1 LVSNQKKNCS
11 TCWKH
16 FRLIRGRIIE
26 NQITGTALT
35 ETPRGSKRKL
45 RNNISLQVLIAIVA
59 AIVLGKLDPKLAL
72 SMKPLGDLFIK
83 LIRMAIAPIVFL
95 CVSTGVAH
103 IGDIRKV
110 GRIGLKALIYFELVT
125 TLALVIGLASV
136 TIFKPGDGVT
146 AMQAGSSSGDY
157 SAYASKGKE
166 FSFLEFVMGTVPDN
180 FLGAFV
186 KGDLLQVVVIALL
199 VGIVLIG
206 MGSRGQSVVRG
217 LDGAMMVF
225 FGIIKLVMRVAPIGA
240 FGAMAFTVGKFGTSA
255 LLALSKLVLCT
266 WLTEAF
272 YVFVVLGAIAYFFR
286 FSLIRFIKY
295 ISDEILLVIG
305 TSSSESVLPQLM
317 QKLERFGA
325 SRSVVD
331 LVLPTGYAFNLG
343 GLALSLPISTVFIA
357 QVYHVPL
364 SFTRLLALVAI
375 MLVTSKGAA
384 GVTGAAFIVLAT
396 TVGASG
402 ILPLEGLAL
411 LFAVDNFLSMARALA
426 NVIGN
431 GVATIVV
438 AKLENEFSSETIV

>member
-1 LVSNQKKNCS
+1 M
-11 TCWKH
+11 
-16 FRLIRGRIIE
+16 G
-26 NQITGTALT
+26 T
-35 ETPRGSKRKL
+35 ETHETSGTNKRQR
-45 RNNISLQVLIAIVA
+45 RNNITLQVLLAIVA
-59 AIVLGKLDPKLAL
+59 AMVLGILDPKLAL
-72 SMKPLGDLFIK
+72 AMKPLGDLFIK

-125 TLALVIGLASV
+125 TVALLIGLGSV
-136 TIFKPGDGVT
+136 AIFKPGVGVT
-146 AMQAGSSSGDY
+146 ATQSTAGAGDY
-157 SAYASKGKE
+157 SAYANKGKP

-180 FLGAFV
+180 ALGAFV
-186 KGDLLQVVVIALL
+186 RGDLLQVVVIAFL
-199 VGIVLIG
+199 VGMALIG
-206 MGSRGQSVVRG
+206 MGDRGHSVVLE

-225 FGIIKLVMRVAPIGA
+225 FGIIRIIMRVAPIGA

-255 LLALSKLVLCT
+255 LLALSKLVLVT
-266 WLTEAF
+266 YLTEAF
-272 YVFVVLGAIAYFFR
+272 YVFVVLGIIAYFFG
-286 FSLIRFIKY
+286 FNLIHFIKY
-295 ISDEILLVIG
+295 IGDEILLVIG

-317 QKLERFGA
+317 IKMERFGA
-325 SRSVVD
+325 ARSVVD

-364 SFTRLLALVAI
+364 SFGRLLALVAI

-411 LFAVDNFLSMARALA
+411 VFAVDNFLSMARALA

-438 AKLENEFSSETIV
+438 AKLENEFNPERTAETAPAVV

>member
-1 LVSNQKKNCS
+1 LA
-11 TCWKH
+11 
-16 FRLIRGRIIE
+16 IE
-26 NQITGTALT
+26 THQTLADK
-35 ETPRGSKRKL
+35 PRP
-45 RNNISLQVLIAIVA
+45 RNNITLLVFVAIAA
-59 AIVLGKLDPKLAL
+59 AIVLGILDPTLAL
-72 SMKPLGDLFIK
+72 KMKPLGDLFIK
-83 LIRMAIAPIVFL
+83 LIRMTIGPIVFL
-95 CVSTGVAH
+95 CVATGVAH
-103 IGDIRKV
+103 IGDLRKV

-136 TIFKPGDGVT
+136 TIFKPGIGVT
-146 AMQAGSSSGDY
+146 ALPSASAAGDY
-157 SAYASKGKE
+157 AAYASKGKA

-180 FLGAFV
+180 FFGAFV
-186 KGDLLQVVVIALL
+186 KGDLLQVVVIGLL
-199 VGIVLIG
+199 VGMVLIA
-206 MGSRGQSVVRG
+206 MGSRGHPVVRA
-217 LDGAMMVF
+217 LDSAMNVF
-225 FGIIKLVMRVAPIGA
+225 FGMIRIIMRVAPIGA

-255 LLALSKLVLCT
+255 LLALSKLVLVT
-266 WLTEAF
+266 YLTEAF
-272 YVFVVLGAIAYFFR
+272 YVFVVLGLIAHFFG

-295 ISDEILLVIG
+295 IRDEILLVIG

-317 QKLERFGA
+317 QKLEQFGA
-325 SRSVVD
+325 SRPVVD

-357 QVYHVPL
+357 QAYNVEL

-402 ILPLEGLAL
+402 ILPVEGLAL
-411 LFAVDNFLSMARALA
+411 VFAVDTFLSMARALA

-438 AKLENEFSSETIV
+438 AKLEHEFNPQPVAVAVSR

>member
-1 LVSNQKKNCS
+1 LA
-11 TCWKH
+11 
-16 FRLIRGRIIE
+16 IE
-26 NQITGTALT
+26 TH
-35 ETPRGSKRKL
+35 ETLADKPRP
-45 RNNISLQVLIAIVA
+45 RNNITLLVFVAIAA
-59 AIVLGKLDPKLAL
+59 AIVLGILDPSLAL
-72 SMKPLGDLFIK
+72 KMKPLGDLFIK
-83 LIRMAIAPIVFL
+83 LIRMTIGPIVFL
-95 CVSTGVAH
+95 CVATGVAH
-103 IGDIRKV
+103 IGDLRKV

-125 TLALVIGLASV
+125 TLALAIGLASV
-136 TIFKPGDGVT
+136 TIFKPGIGVT
-146 AMQAGSSSGDY
+146 ALPSASAAGDY
-157 SAYASKGKE
+157 AAYASKGKA

-186 KGDLLQVVVIALL
+186 KGDLLQVVVIGLL
-199 VGIVLIG
+199 VGMVLIA
-206 MGSRGQSVVRG
+206 MGSRGLPVVRA
-217 LDGAMMVF
+217 LDSAMNVF
-225 FGIIKLVMRVAPIGA
+225 FGMIRIIMRVAPIGA

-255 LLALSKLVLCT
+255 LFALSKLVLVT
-266 WLTEAF
+266 YLTEAF
-272 YVFVVLGAIAYFFR
+272 YVFVVLGLVAHFFG

-317 QKLERFGA
+317 QKLEQFGA
-325 SRSVVD
+325 SRPVVD

-357 QVYHVPL
+357 QAYNVEL

-402 ILPLEGLAL
+402 ILPVEGLAL
-411 LFAVDNFLSMARALA
+411 VFAVDTFLSMARALA

-438 AKLENEFSSETIV
+438 AKLEHEFNPQPVAVAVSR

>member
-1 LVSNQKKNCS
+1 MHEKSRTN
-11 TCWKH
+11 
-16 FRLIRGRIIE
+16 
-26 NQITGTALT
+26 
-35 ETPRGSKRKL
+35 KRQL
-45 RNNISLQVLIAIVA
+45 RNNISLQVLLAIVA
-59 AIVLGKLDPKLAL
+59 AIVLGKLDPRHALA
-72 SMKPLGDLFIK
+72 MKPLGDLFIK

-110 GRIGLKALIYFELVT
+110 GRIGLKALVYFELVT
-125 TLALVIGLASV
+125 TVALAIGLASV
-136 TIFKPGDGVT
+136 VIFKPGVGVT
-146 AMQAGSSSGDY
+146 ALPSVSAAGDY
-157 SAYASKGKE
+157 AAYATKGKE

-199 VGIVLIG
+199 VGITLIG
-206 MGSRGQSVVRG
+206 MGSRAHSIVRG
-217 LDGAMMVF
+217 LDSVMMVF
-225 FGIIKLVMRVAPIGA
+225 FGIIKIIMRIAPIGA

-255 LLALSKLVLCT
+255 LLALSKLVLIT
-266 WLTEAF
+266 YLTEAF
-272 YVFVVLGAIAYFFR
+272 YVFVVLGLIAYFFG
-286 FSLIRFIKY
+286 FSLLRLIKY
-295 ISDEILLVIG
+295 IREEILLVIG

-317 QKLERFGA
+317 QKLEQFGA

-343 GLALSLPISTVFIA
+343 GLAVSLPISTLFIA

-364 SFTRLLALVAI
+364 SFSRLLALVAI

-411 LFAVDNFLSMARALA
+411 LFAVDSFLSMARALA

-438 AKLENEFSSETIV
+438 AKLENEFSSTPTAEAVPQ

>member
-1 LVSNQKKNCS
+1 L
-11 TCWKH
+11 
-16 FRLIRGRIIE
+16 E
-26 NQITGTALT
+26 T
-35 ETPRGSKRKL
+35 ETRETQRSKKKKL
-45 RNNISLQVLIAIVA
+45 RNNITLQVFVAILA
-59 AIVLGKLDPKLAL
+59 AIILGIFDPKHALA
-72 SMKPLGDLFIK
+72 MKPLGDLFIK

-103 IGDIRKV
+103 IGDLRKV

-125 TLALVIGLASV
+125 TIALFIGLGSV
-136 TIFKPGDGVT
+136 AIFKPGQGVT
-146 AMQAGSSSGDY
+146 ALPSSSGAGDY
-157 SAYASKGKE
+157 AAYSNKGKE

-180 FLGAFV
+180 LLGAFV
-186 KGDLLQVVVIALL
+186 RGDLLQVVVIALL
-199 VGIVLIG
+199 VGMALIG
-206 MGSRGQSVVRG
+206 MGSRADFVVRG

-225 FGIIKLVMRVAPIGA
+225 FGIIRIIMRVAPIGA

-255 LLALSKLVLCT
+255 LLALSKLVLVT
-266 WLTEAF
+266 YLTEAF
-272 YVFVVLGAIAYFFR
+272 YVFVVLGIIAYFFG
-286 FSLIRFIKY
+286 FNLLHFIKY
-295 ISDEILLVIG
+295 IGSEIILVIG

-317 QKLERFGA
+317 IKMERFGA
-325 SRSVVD
+325 ARSVVD

-364 SFTRLLALVAI
+364 SFSRLLALVAI

-384 GVTGAAFIVLAT
+384 GVTGAAFIVLAS

-411 LFAVDNFLSMARALA
+411 VFAVDNFLSMARALA

-438 AKLENEFSSETIV
+438 AKLENEFHPEQPAEVGPAAI

>member
-1 LVSNQKKNCS
+1 
-11 TCWKH
+11 
-16 FRLIRGRIIE
+16 
-26 NQITGTALT
+26 
-35 ETPRGSKRKL
+35 
-45 RNNISLQVLIAIVA
+45 
-59 AIVLGKLDPKLAL
+59 
-72 SMKPLGDLFIK
+72 M
-83 LIRMAIAPIVFL
+83 
-95 CVSTGVAH
+95 
-103 IGDIRKV
+103 
-110 GRIGLKALIYFELVT
+110 
-125 TLALVIGLASV
+125 LALVIGLASV
-136 TIFKPGDGVT
+136 AIFKPGVGVT
-146 AMQAGSSSGDY
+146 ALPSASASSDY
-157 SAYASKGKE
+157 AAYASKGKE

-199 VGIVLIG
+199 VGITLIG
-206 MGSRGQSVVRG
+206 MGSHAQSVVRG
-217 LDGAMMVF
+217 LDKVMMVF
-225 FGIIKLVMRVAPIGA
+225 FGIIRIIMRIAPIGA

-266 WLTEAF
+266 YLTEAF
-272 YVFVVLGAIAYFFR
+272 YVFVVLGIIAHFFG
-286 FSLIRFIKY
+286 FNLMHFIKY
-295 ISDEILLVIG
+295 IRDEILLVIG

-357 QVYHVPL
+357 QVYHVQL
-364 SFTRLLALVAI
+364 GFTRLLALVAI

-402 ILPLEGLAL
+402 LLPLEGLAL
-411 LFAVDNFLSMARALA
+411 VLAVDTFLSMARALA

-431 GVATIVV
+431 GVATVVV
-438 AKLENEFSSETIV
+438 AKLENEFNSERAAVLVSE

>member
-1 LVSNQKKNCS
+1 M
-11 TCWKH
+11 H
-16 FRLIRGRIIE
+16 
-26 NQITGTALT
+26 
-35 ETPRGSKRKL
+35 ETPHTNKRQR
-45 RNNISLQVLIAIVA
+45 RNTITLQVLLAIVA
-59 AIVLGKLDPKLAL
+59 AVVLGELDPKLAL
-72 SMKPLGDLFIK
+72 AMKPLGDLFIK

-103 IGDIRKV
+103 IGDLRKV

-136 TIFKPGDGVT
+136 TIFKPGAGVN
-146 AMQAGSSSGDY
+146 ALRSPSASGDY
-157 SAYASKGKE
+157 AAYASKGKE
-166 FSFLEFVMGTVPDN
+166 FSFLEFVMGSVPDN
-180 FLGAFV
+180 ALGAFV
-186 KGDLLQVVVIALL
+186 RGDLLQVVVIALL
-199 VGIVLIG
+199 VGIALIQ
-206 MGSRGQSVVRG
+206 MGGQGQSVVRG
-217 LDGAMMVF
+217 LDSAMMVF
-225 FGIIKLVMRVAPIGA
+225 FGIIRIIMRVAPIGA

-266 WLTEAF
+266 YLTEAF
-272 YVFVVLGAIAYFFR
+272 YVFVVLGIIAHFFG
-286 FSLIRFIKY
+286 FNLIRFIKY
-295 ISDEILLVIG
+295 IRDEILLVIG

-343 GLALSLPISTVFIA
+343 GLALSLPISTIFIA

-364 SFTRLLALVAI
+364 SFSRLLALVAI

-402 ILPLEGLAL
+402 ILPIEGLAL

-431 GVATIVV
+431 GVATIVI
-438 AKLENEFSSETIV
+438 AKLENEFSSKRAGEAVSQ

>member
-1 LVSNQKKNCS
+1 MGDPGVTAMHERSRSKK
-11 TCWKH
+11 
-16 FRLIRGRIIE
+16 R
-26 NQITGTALT
+26 
-35 ETPRGSKRKL
+35 L
-45 RNNISLQVLIAIVA
+45 RNNITLQVFLAIVA

-72 SMKPLGDLFIK
+72 AMKPLGDLFIK

-110 GRIGLKALIYFELVT
+110 GRIGLKALVYFELVT

-136 TIFKPGDGVT
+136 AIFKPGVGVT
-146 AMQAGSSSGDY
+146 ALPSVSASNDY
-157 SAYASKGKE
+157 AAYANKGKE

-199 VGIVLIG
+199 VGITLIG
-206 MGSRGQSVVRG
+206 MGSHGQSVVRG
-217 LDGAMMVF
+217 LDKVMMVF
-225 FGIIKLVMRVAPIGA
+225 FGIIKIIMRIAPIGA

-255 LLALSKLVLCT
+255 LLALSKLVMVT
-266 WLTEAF
+266 YLTEAF
-272 YVFVVLGAIAYFFR
+272 YVFVVLGAISYFFG
-286 FSLIRFIKY
+286 FSLIRLIKY
-295 ISDEILLVIG
+295 IREEILLVIG

-317 QKLERFGA
+317 QKLEQFGA

-343 GLALSLPISTVFIA
+343 GLAVSLPISTVFIA

-364 SFTRLLALVAI
+364 SLSRLLALVAI

-411 LFAVDNFLSMARALA
+411 LFAVDSFLSMARALA

-438 AKLENEFSSETIV
+438 AKLENEFTSEPTPEAVPQ

>member
-1 LVSNQKKNCS
+1 LA
-11 TCWKH
+11 
-16 FRLIRGRIIE
+16 IE
-26 NQITGTALT
+26 TH
-35 ETPRGSKRKL
+35 ETLADKPRP
-45 RNNISLQVLIAIVA
+45 RNNITLLVFVAIAA
-59 AIVLGKLDPKLAL
+59 AIVLGILDPTLAL
-72 SMKPLGDLFIK
+72 KMKPLGDLFIK
-83 LIRMAIAPIVFL
+83 LIRMTIGPIVFL
-95 CVSTGVAH
+95 CVATGVAH
-103 IGDIRKV
+103 IGDLRKV

-136 TIFKPGDGVT
+136 TIFKPGIGVT
-146 AMQAGSSSGDY
+146 ALPSASAAGDY
-157 SAYASKGKE
+157 AAYASKGKA

-180 FLGAFV
+180 FFGAFV
-186 KGDLLQVVVIALL
+186 KGDLLQVVVIGLL
-199 VGIVLIG
+199 VGMVLIA
-206 MGSRGQSVVRG
+206 MGSRGHPVVRA
-217 LDGAMMVF
+217 LDSAMNVF
-225 FGIIKLVMRVAPIGA
+225 FGMIRIIMRVAPIGA

-255 LLALSKLVLCT
+255 LLALSKLVLVT
-266 WLTEAF
+266 YLTEAF
-272 YVFVVLGAIAYFFR
+272 YVFVVLGLIAHFFG

-295 ISDEILLVIG
+295 IRDEILLVIG

-317 QKLERFGA
+317 QKLEQFGA
-325 SRSVVD
+325 SRPVVD

-357 QVYHVPL
+357 QAYNVEL

-402 ILPLEGLAL
+402 ILPVEGLAL
-411 LFAVDNFLSMARALA
+411 VFAVDTFLSMARALA

-438 AKLENEFSSETIV
+438 AKLEHEFNPQPVAVAVSR

>member
-1 LVSNQKKNCS
+1 MRQASRTN
-11 TCWKH
+11 
-16 FRLIRGRIIE
+16 
-26 NQITGTALT
+26 
-35 ETPRGSKRKL
+35 KRSL
-45 RNNISLQVLIAIVA
+45 GNNIALQVLLAIVA
-59 AIVLGKLDPKLAL
+59 AIVLGKLDPTLAL
-72 SMKPLGDLFIK
+72 AMKPLGDLFIK

-95 CVSTGVAH
+95 CVATGVAH

-125 TLALVIGLASV
+125 TLALAIGLASV
-136 TIFKPGDGVT
+136 AIFKPGANVNT
-146 AMQAGSSSGDY
+146 AQVASASGDF
-157 SAYASKGKE
+157 SAYANKGKE
-166 FSFLEFVMGTVPDN
+166 FSFLQFVMDAIPDN
-180 FLGAFV
+180 ILAAFV
-186 KGDLLQVVVIALL
+186 RGDLLQVVVIALL
-199 VGIVLIG
+199 VGIALIG
-206 MGSRGQSVVRG
+206 LGSRGHSVVRG
-217 LDGAMMVF
+217 LDSVMMVF
-225 FGIIKLVMRVAPIGA
+225 FGIIKLIMRIAPIGA

-255 LLALSKLVLCT
+255 LLALSKLILLT
-266 WLTEAF
+266 YLTEAF
-272 YVFVVLGAIAYFFR
+272 YVFVVLGLISYFFG
-286 FSLIRFIKY
+286 LNLLNLIKY
-295 ISDEILLVIG
+295 IRDEILVVIG
-305 TSSSESVLPQLM
+305 TSSSESVLPQLI

-343 GLALSLPISTVFIA
+343 GLAVSLPISTVFIA

-364 SFTRLLALVAI
+364 SPSRLLSLVAI

-431 GVATIVV
+431 AVATVV
-438 AKLENEFSSETIV
+438 IAKLQNEFSSEPTTEVVSGGSY

>member
-1 LVSNQKKNCS
+1 LA
-11 TCWKH
+11 
-16 FRLIRGRIIE
+16 IE
-26 NQITGTALT
+26 TH
-35 ETPRGSKRKL
+35 ETLADKPRP
-45 RNNISLQVLIAIVA
+45 RNNITLLVFVAIAA
-59 AIVLGKLDPKLAL
+59 AIVLGILDPTLAL
-72 SMKPLGDLFIK
+72 KMKPLGDLFIK
-83 LIRMAIAPIVFL
+83 LIRMTIGPIVFL
-95 CVSTGVAH
+95 CVATGVAH
-103 IGDIRKV
+103 IGDLRKV

-136 TIFKPGDGVT
+136 TIFKPGIGVT
-146 AMQAGSSSGDY
+146 ALPSASAAGDY
-157 SAYASKGKE
+157 AAYASKGKA

-180 FLGAFV
+180 FFGAFV
-186 KGDLLQVVVIALL
+186 KGDLLQVVVIGLL
-199 VGIVLIG
+199 VGVVLIA
-206 MGSRGQSVVRG
+206 MGSRGHPVVRA
-217 LDGAMMVF
+217 LDSAMNVF
-225 FGIIKLVMRVAPIGA
+225 FGMIRIIMRVAPIGA

-255 LLALSKLVLCT
+255 LLALSKLVLVT
-266 WLTEAF
+266 YLTEAF
-272 YVFVVLGAIAYFFR
+272 YVFVVLGLIAHFFG

-295 ISDEILLVIG
+295 IRDEILLVIG

-317 QKLERFGA
+317 QKLEQFGA
-325 SRSVVD
+325 SRPVVD

-357 QVYHVPL
+357 QAYNVEL

-402 ILPLEGLAL
+402 ILPVEGLAL
-411 LFAVDNFLSMARALA
+411 VFAVDTFLSMARALA

-438 AKLENEFSSETIV
+438 AKLEHEFNPQPVAVAVSR

>member
-1 LVSNQKKNCS
+1 LGH
-11 TCWKH
+11 T
-16 FRLIRGRIIE
+16 ID
-26 NQITGTALT
+26 
-35 ETPRGSKRKL
+35 ETSHTSKRRL
-45 RNNISLQVLIAIVA
+45 RNNISLQVILAILAAVA
-59 AIVLGKLDPKLAL
+59 LGILDPRLAL
-72 SMKPLGDLFIK
+72 DMKPLGDLFIK

-95 CVSTGVAH
+95 CITTGVAH
-103 IGDIRKV
+103 IGDVRKV

-125 TLALVIGLASV
+125 TVALAIGLASV
-136 TIFKPGDGVT
+136 TLFQPGAGVSTFQT
-146 AMQAGSSSGDY
+146 ASASGDF
-157 SAYASKGKE
+157 SAYANRGKD
-166 FSFLEFVMGTVPDN
+166 FSFLEFVMGIVPDN
-180 FLGAFV
+180 ALGAFV

-199 VGIVLIG
+199 VGLALIG
-206 MGSRGQSVVRG
+206 MGSRSRSVVRG

-225 FGIIKLVMRVAPIGA
+225 FGIIRIIMRLAPIGA

-266 WLTEAF
+266 YLTEAF
-272 YVFVVLGAIAYFFR
+272 YVFVVLGVIARCFG
-286 FSLIRFIKY
+286 FSLIQLIRFIR
-295 ISDEILLVIG
+295 DEILLVIG

-317 QKLERFGA
+317 QKMERFGA

-343 GLALSLPISTVFIA
+343 GLAVSLPISVVFIA

-364 SFTRLLALVAI
+364 SLGRLLALMAI
-375 MLVTSKGAA
+375 MLLTSKGAA

-396 TVGASG
+396 TVGASD

-438 AKLENEFSSETIV
+438 AKLENEFSAERGAEAGPQIV

>member
-1 LVSNQKKNCS
+1 L
-11 TCWKH
+11 
-16 FRLIRGRIIE
+16 G
-26 NQITGTALT
+26 T
-35 ETPRGSKRKL
+35 ETHQIPADKTRR
-45 RNNISLQVLIAIVA
+45 RNTITLQVFVAIAA
-59 AIVLGKLDPKLAL
+59 AIVLGILDPQLAL
-72 SMKPLGDLFIK
+72 KMKPLGDLFIK
-83 LIRMAIAPIVFL
+83 LIRMAVAPIVFL

-103 IGDIRKV
+103 IGDLRKV

-125 TLALVIGLASV
+125 TLALAIGLASV
-136 TIFKPGDGVT
+136 TIFKPGIGVT
-146 AMQAGSSSGDY
+146 TLPSASASGDY
-157 SAYASKGKE
+157 SAYANKGKE

-199 VGIVLIG
+199 VGMVLIA
-206 MGSRGQSVVRG
+206 MGSRGHPVVRA
-217 LDGAMMVF
+217 LDSAMNVF
-225 FGIIKLVMRVAPIGA
+225 FGMIKIIMRVAPIGA

-255 LLALSKLVLCT
+255 LFALSKLVLVT
-266 WLTEAF
+266 YLTEAF
-272 YVFVVLGAIAYFFR
+272 YVFVVLGLIAHFFG

-295 ISDEILLVIG
+295 IRDEILLVIG

-317 QKLERFGA
+317 QKLEWFGA

-357 QVYHVPL
+357 QVYHVQL
-364 SFTRLLALVAI
+364 GFARLLALVAI

-402 ILPLEGLAL
+402 VLPLEGLAL
-411 LFAVDNFLSMARALA
+411 VFAVDTFLSMARALA

-438 AKLENEFSSETIV
+438 AKLEHEFNPERAAVAVSQ

>member
-1 LVSNQKKNCS
+1 L
-11 TCWKH
+11 
-16 FRLIRGRIIE
+16 E
-26 NQITGTALT
+26 T
-35 ETPRGSKRKL
+35 ETRETQRTKKKKL
-45 RNNISLQVLIAIVA
+45 RNNITLQVFVAILA
-59 AIVLGKLDPKLAL
+59 AIILGIFDPKHALA
-72 SMKPLGDLFIK
+72 MKPLGDLFIK

-103 IGDIRKV
+103 IGDLRKV

-125 TLALVIGLASV
+125 TIALFIGLGSV
-136 TIFKPGDGVT
+136 AIFKPGEGVT
-146 AMQAGSSSGDY
+146 TLESSSGAGDY
-157 SAYASKGKE
+157 AAYSSKGKE

-180 FLGAFV
+180 LLGAFV
-186 KGDLLQVVVIALL
+186 RGDLLQVVVIALL
-199 VGIVLIG
+199 VGMALIG
-206 MGSRGQSVVRG
+206 MGARADFVVQG

-225 FGIIKLVMRVAPIGA
+225 FGIIRIIMRVAPIGA

-255 LLALSKLVLCT
+255 LLALSKLVLVT
-266 WLTEAF
+266 YLTEAF
-272 YVFVVLGAIAYFFR
+272 YVFVVLGIIAHFFG
-286 FSLIRFIKY
+286 FNLLHFIKY
-295 ISDEILLVIG
+295 IGSEIILVIG

-317 QKLERFGA
+317 QKMERFGA
-325 SRSVVD
+325 ARSVVD

-364 SFTRLLALVAI
+364 SFSRLLALVAI

-411 LFAVDNFLSMARALA
+411 VFAVDNFLSMARALA

-438 AKLENEFSSETIV
+438 AKLENEFRSEQSAAPGPAAI

>member
-1 LVSNQKKNCS
+1 M
-11 TCWKH
+11 H
-16 FRLIRGRIIE
+16 
-26 NQITGTALT
+26 
-35 ETPRGSKRKL
+35 ETSRTKRKKL
-45 RNNISLQVLIAIVA
+45 RSSITFQVFVAILA
-59 AIVLGKLDPKLAL
+59 AIILGIFDPRHALA
-72 SMKPLGDLFIK
+72 MKPLGDLFIK

-110 GRIGLKALIYFELVT
+110 GRIGLKALVYFEIVT
-125 TLALVIGLASV
+125 TLALAIGLASV
-136 TIFKPGDGVT
+136 ALFKPGAGVT
-146 AMQAGSSSGDY
+146 ALPSASASADY
-157 SAYASKGKE
+157 AAYANKGKE
-166 FSFLEFVMGTVPDN
+166 FSFLEFVMSTVPDN

-199 VGIVLIG
+199 VGATLIG
-206 MGSRGQSVVRG
+206 MGSRAQPIVRG
-217 LDGAMMVF
+217 LDSMMMVF
-225 FGIIKLVMRVAPIGA
+225 FGIIRIIMRIAPIGA

-255 LLALSKLVLCT
+255 LLAWSKLVLCT
-266 WLTEAF
+266 YLTEAF
-272 YVFVVLGAIAYFFR
+272 YVFVVLGLIAYFFG
-286 FSLIRFIKY
+286 FNLIRFIKY
-295 ISDEILLVIG
+295 IGDEILLVIG

-317 QKLERFGA
+317 QKLEQFGA

-343 GLALSLPISTVFIA
+343 GLAVSLPISTIFIA
-357 QVYHVPL
+357 QVYHVEL
-364 SFTRLLALVAI
+364 SFSRLLALVAI

-402 ILPLEGLAL
+402 VLPIEGLAL

-431 GVATIVV
+431 GVATVVV
-438 AKLENEFSSETIV
+438 AKLENDFDSAKEAATH

>member
-1 LVSNQKKNCS
+1 M
-11 TCWKH
+11 
-16 FRLIRGRIIE
+16 G
-26 NQITGTALT
+26 T
-35 ETPRGSKRKL
+35 ETRETILADKPRR
-45 RNNISLQVLIAIVA
+45 RNNITLQVFLAIAA
-59 AIVLGKLDPKLAL
+59 AIVLGVLDPKHALA
-72 SMKPLGDLFIK
+72 MKPLGDLFIK

-95 CVSTGVAH
+95 CVSTGVAR
-103 IGDIRKV
+103 IGDLRKV

-125 TLALVIGLASV
+125 TLALAIGLASV
-136 TIFKPGDGVT
+136 TIFKPGVGVT
-146 AMQAGSSSGDY
+146 AVQSGSASGDY
-157 SAYASKGKE
+157 SAYANKGKA
-166 FSFLEFVMGTVPDN
+166 FSFLEFVMGTIPDN

-199 VGIVLIG
+199 VGMVLIA
-206 MGSRGQSVVRG
+206 MGSRGHAVVRA
-217 LDGAMMVF
+217 LDSAMNVF
-225 FGIIKLVMRVAPIGA
+225 FGMIKIIMRVAPIGA

-255 LLALSKLVLCT
+255 LFALSRLVLVT
-266 WLTEAF
+266 YLTEAF
-272 YVFVVLGAIAYFFR
+272 YVFVVLGFIAHFFG

-295 ISDEILLVIG
+295 IRDEILLVIG

-317 QKLERFGA
+317 QKLECFGA
-325 SRSVVD
+325 ARAVVD

-357 QVYHVPL
+357 QVYHVSL

-402 ILPLEGLAL
+402 ILPVEGLAL
-411 LFAVDNFLSMARALA
+411 VFAVDTFLSMARALA

-438 AKLENEFSSETIV
+438 AKLENEFNSERVAEAVSQ